1 MRINETR
8 QAVAAVLLVLAC
20 GSVAA
25 APITLSSN
33 YVQATI
39 TDRGVLSNL
48 IYDVSGTGTF
58 DSRTDYVSPGTP
70 FEGFGVRV
78 GTTSNL
84 YNSNSGAQQIAGSL
98 ATVTGVF
105 DYGALWTGGNGLYTI
120 EHLFHFNDGDERV
133 NITTTLTAL
142 SDLNDVRISRAVD
155 PDPDVGIY
163 NSNFNTN
170 NQRGIAAQSISV
182 EDFVGSLGAV
192 SGLPL
197 GLFYSGEIDHNTGIV
212 STCCSI
218 TDPDTYLT
226 GGNLGDSS
234 SGDHGIGLAWA
245 LGSLTSGQS
254 ITWSYGY
261 VMGGSLETIDIPGRD
276 PGISVPEPASLALF
290 SIGLVGLGAL
300 RRRKAV

>member
-1 MRINETR
+1 MHINETK
-8 QAVAAVLLVLAC
+8 QAVAAVLLVLAY
-20 GSVAA
+20 GSAAA
-25 APITLSSN
+25 APITLSSDS
-33 YVQATI
+33 VQVTI
-39 TDRGVLSNL
+39 TDRGVFSSLF
-48 IYDVSGTGTF
+48 YDASGTGTF
-58 DSRTDYVSPGTP
+58 LPNTDYVAPGIP

-78 GTTSNL
+78 GTSSNL

-98 ATVTGVF
+98 AAATGAF
-105 DYGALWTGGNGLYTI
+105 DYGALWTGGNSLYTI

-142 SDLNDVRISRAVD
+142 SDLNNVRISRAVD
-155 PDPDVGIY
+155 PDPDNYPGG
-163 NSNFNTN
+163 SASTN
-170 NQRGIAAQSISV
+170 NQRGIAAQGISV
-182 EDFVGSLGAV
+182 EDFVGSLGAI

-212 STCCSI
+212 SACCSI
-218 TDPDTYLT
+218 TDPDTYLA
-226 GGNLGDSS
+226 GGNLGNSS

-261 VMGGSLETIDIPGRD
+261 VMGGSLETIDIPGGD
-276 PGISVPEPASLALF
+276 PGVSVPEPASLALF
-290 SIGLVGLGAL
+290 SIGLAGLGAL